1 MPPCAI
7 KKHLPSYIVISFLNP
22 SGALCANIV
31 NSIEGNNAAH
41 TSGSTSC
48 PFKTRP
54 TVQFHS
60 RPELWFQACG
70 PLTASCSINMALAC
84 SQICIVNH
92 NLGQLP
98 QDKLVWD
105 SLFISREGPPP
116 LQGPATPSPGSP
128 TFGLSQENKP
138 RLVHRQSAAP
148 AWFVLCGYPLHNSR

>member
-1 MPPCAI
+1 MCNKI
-7 KKHLPSYIVISFLNP
+7 RLPSYIVISFLNP

-54 TVQFHS
+54 TMQFHS
-60 RPELWFQACG
+60 RPELRFQACG

-98 QDKLVWD
+98 QDKLVWG
-105 SLFISREGPPP
+105 SQFTSQEGTP
-116 LQGPATPSPGSP
+116 PSPRLGHPFPRILHLQPQPKEANRGSS
-128 TFGLSQENKP
+128 TGS
-138 RLVHRQSAAP
+138 
-148 AWFVLCGYPLHNSR
+148 